1 MMSEQDVLRHH
12 QLIEKLEKKA
22 KSLNQLPKL
31 KQDVIK
37 SITQI
42 GLNKKYDGLVE
53 SIIQRKLSEK
63 K

>member
-12 QLIEKLEKKA
+12 QLIKKLEKKA

-42 GLNKKYDGLVE
+42 GLNKKYGGLVE